1 MKEQMEV
8 IEVSGEVGKWVVMVK
23 NKVIASSDNLKEIL
37 EIAEKYPSEEV
48 LITKIPYPGLSF
60 Y

>member
-1 MKEQMEV
+1 MEV
-8 IEVSGEVGKWVVMVK
+8 IEVSGEVGKWVVIVK